1 MKKSSRGLVASF
13 ALSAAAFAFPAHAQ
27 TQTTTQRLYLF
38 QPGTIADVSR
48 AAEAAEAALASRGRV
63 AKRVG
68 LLPGTLPDRPGEP
81 TIRSTNYGP
90 TILRE
95 INCDDAYALI
105 SLGSSTGNMLGS
117 SGERFSACVY
127 PSKAGTRIALVIER
141 SVSGGIVGGA
151 IVGFIRNA
159 IQGDEK
165 DGAKKLQDEMLMQVR
180 KTLPVVL
187 VELSELPGGL
197 RSTPDADKVAQLLP
211 PEMPSPARPTA
222 TNPSDGSSGNAIID
236 ARKQLVAMGLT
247 YHSVDAFQDA
257 IRRKDNLAVE
267 LFIAAASVSSSVR
280 GSGGQTAIEVA
291 ESTLDQYLIKIVRA
305 NPR

>member
-1 MKKSSRGLVASF
+1 MKTALSCVSAVL
-13 ALSAAAFAFPAHAQ
+13 ALSATVAPPAHAQ

-38 QPGTIADVSR
+38 QPGTISDVSR

-90 TILRE
+90 TIIRE
-95 INCDDAYALI
+95 ISCEDAFAQI
-105 SLGSSTGNMLGS
+105 TLGSSTGNMLGS
-117 SGERFSACVY
+117 SGERFNACVY
-127 PSKAGTRIALVIER
+127 PSKTGTRIALVIER

-165 DGAKKLQDEMLMQVR
+165 DGAKKLQDEMLMQIR
-180 KTLPVVL
+180 KALPDVL
-187 VELSELPGGL
+187 VELSELPGGQ

-211 PEMPSPARPTA
+211 PETAAPSRATGAATA
-222 TNPSDGSSGNAIID
+222 DGSSANAVID

-291 ESTLDQYLIKIVRA
+291 ETTLDQYLIKIVRA

>member
-1 MKKSSRGLVASF
+1 MKTSNRCLAAAI
-13 ALSAAAFAFPAHAQ
+13 ALSALAASAHAQ

-38 QPGTIADVSR
+38 QPGTVADVATAAQ
-48 AAEAAEAALASRGRV
+48 AAETALSSRGRV

-81 TIRSTNYGP
+81 TMRSTNYGP
-90 TILRE
+90 AVIRE
-95 INCDDAYALI
+95 ISCDDAYAQI
-105 SLGSSTGNMLGS
+105 TLGSQTGNMLGS
-117 SGERFSACVY
+117 SGERFNACVY

-165 DGAKKLQDEMLMQVR
+165 DGAKKLQDEMLAQV
-180 KTLPVVL
+180 KKSLPDVL
-187 VELSELPGGL
+187 VELSELPGGQ
-197 RSTPDADKVAQLLP
+197 RTTPDAEKVALL
-211 PEMPSPARPTA
+211 MPAEKPAEPRVADPAASTA
-222 TNPSDGSSGNAIID
+222 LAAANPVLD
-236 ARKQLVAMGLT
+236 ARKQLVSMGLT

-267 LFIAAASVSSSVR
+267 LFVAANAVSSQAR
-280 GSGGQTAIEVA
+280 GAGGQTAAEVA
-291 ESTLDQYLIKIVRA
+291 AATQDGYLMKLVASNSR
-305 NPR
+305 

>member
-1 MKKSSRGLVASF
+1 MKTPFRCF
-13 ALSAAAFAFPAHAQ
+13 AALLSLSALLPATAQAQ

-81 TIRSTNYGP
+81 VIRSTNYGP
-90 TILRE
+90 AIIRE
-95 INCDDAYALI
+95 LSCDDAYAQI
-105 SLGSSTGNMLGS
+105 TLGSSTGNMLGS
-117 SGERFSACVY
+117 SGERFNACVY

-141 SVSGGIVGGA
+141 SISGGIVGGA

-180 KTLPVVL
+180 KSLPDVL
-187 VELSELPGGL
+187 VELSELPGGQ
-197 RSTPDADKVAQLLP
+197 RTTPDGDKVAQLLP
-211 PEMPSPARPTA
+211 PAAASSSRPTSSGA
-222 TNPSDGSSGNAIID
+222 SEGSSVSSAID

-257 IRRKDNLAVE
+257 IRRKDHLAVE
-267 LFIAAASVSSSVR
+267 LFIAAESVSSSVL
-280 GSGGQTAIEVA
+280 GATGQTAIDVA
-291 ESTLDQYLIKIVRA
+291 EATLDPYLVKIVRA